1 MNYSNCK
8 MVEKGAQFIHGN
20 YTGEAYTYAH
30 WQAVKSGRSY
40 GDATFCPAF
49 FWPIL
54 VWEEPTINRRFP
66 SPVMDQLSEVII
78 SEQNAPH
85 PLLKNSTP
93 YCIYTVKK
101 GCLFP
106 RPQPGCH
113 LPNFPGLGII

>member
-8 MVEKGAQFIHGN
+8 MVKGAQFIHGN

-30 WQAVKSGRSY
+30 WQAVKSGRRSY
-40 GDATFCPAF
+40 GDATFCRAF
-49 FWPIL
+49 FGRFC
-54 VWEEPTINRRFP
+54 WEEPTINRRFP

-101 GCLFP
+101 VVDFP
-106 RPQPGCH
+106 VPSREVTH
-113 LPNFPGLGII
+113 LPNSPWLGII